1 MNVSLTPQ
9 LEDFVKQ
16 KVEAGLYNSVSEV
29 MREALRLLVER
40 DVVKEMKLEALCR
53 DLQEGISSLDKG
65 EGTPLDMDE
74 IKAKARAIKE
84 ARAQV
89 LTLIKAP
96 QAEADLIDIWLYV
109 SEDHPINADKLLE
122 CR

>member
-40 DVVKEMKLEALCR
+40 DVVKEMKLEALRR
-53 DLQEGISSLDKG
+53 DLQEGINSLDKG
-65 EGTPLDMDE
+65 KGTPLDMDE

-84 ARAQV
+84 ARV
-89 LTLIKAP
+89 
-96 QAEADLIDIWLYV
+96 
-109 SEDHPINADKLLE
+109 
-122 CR
+122 